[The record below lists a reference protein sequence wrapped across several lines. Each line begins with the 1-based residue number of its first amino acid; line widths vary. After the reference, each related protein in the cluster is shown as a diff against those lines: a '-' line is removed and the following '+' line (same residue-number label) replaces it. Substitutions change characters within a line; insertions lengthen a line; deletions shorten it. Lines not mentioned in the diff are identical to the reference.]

1 MAKSRRT
8 KTNANGAAGEG
19 EEEEEELVME
29 TSEGE
34 EEETNGGPS
43 SPIEVDSGHETAE
56 EPMQVRRSCNHAP
69 NEMWKKIM
77 KFTFID
83 LKSLLIR

>member
-8 KTNANGAAGEG
+8 KTNTNGAVGAAGEG
-19 EEEEEELVME
+19 EEEEEEVVME

-34 EEETNGGPS
+34 EEETTNGGPS

-56 EPMQVRRSCNHAP
+56 EPMQVRRSCNG
-69 NEMWKKIM
+69 
-77 KFTFID
+77 
-83 LKSLLIR
+83 

>member
-8 KTNANGAAGEG
+8 KTNTNGAVGAAGEG
-19 EEEEEELVME
+19 EEEEEEVVME

-69 NEMWKKIM
+69 NEKIM